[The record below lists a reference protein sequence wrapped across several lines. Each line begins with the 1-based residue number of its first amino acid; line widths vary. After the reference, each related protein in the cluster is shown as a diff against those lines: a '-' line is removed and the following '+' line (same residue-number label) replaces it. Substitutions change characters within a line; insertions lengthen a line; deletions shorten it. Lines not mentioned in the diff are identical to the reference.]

1 MNKLYFLF
9 LVSSFS
15 MLTFNRCAQAATD
28 SLSYCN
34 PIMYATNGC
43 NYINSVTT
51 SGGITNIYP
60 AVDSGYNNYGVSYF
74 TSPSVSQNAGSSF
87 TLTVQ
92 SQGYCLYFSFYYVW
106 IDWDQ
111 NEVFDSS
118 ELMVNNVNCNNDLT
132 NFTINVPSTA
142 LSGTTRMRIIC
153 DGSGFGDTYAL
164 PCSDYSSYY
173 SESEDYN
180 VVIPFATSIADVNI
194 LQSCSV
200 FPNPTSGNTL
210 INFTLSSAT
219 NVSINVVDM
228 FGKCVKKIT
237 SSSLDAGKHET
248 MLNAGELSNGIY
260 FLQIC
265 AGNQVV
271 LRKIAVN
278 K

>member
-1 MNKLYFLF
+1 MKKLFFLF

-15 MLTFNRCAQAATD
+15 MLTPAQ
-28 SLSYCN
+28 SLAYCN
-34 PIMYATNGC
+34 PTLYPTNGC

-60 AVDSGYNNYGVSYF
+60 AVDSGYNNSGVSYF

-87 TLTVQ
+87 TLSVQ
-92 SQGYCLYFSFYYVW
+92 SQGYCVNFSFYYVW

-111 NEVFDSS
+111 NEVFDTS

-142 LSGTTRMRIIC
+142 VSGTTRMRIIC
-153 DGSGFGDTYAL
+153 DGSGVGNMQ
-164 PCSDYSSYY
+164 PCSNYSANY

-180 VVIPFATSIADVNI
+180 VVIPTATSIPDVNI
-194 LQSCSV
+194 LHSCSV

-219 NVSINVVDM
+219 NVSINAVDM
-228 FGKCVKKIT
+228 FGKCVKKMT
-237 SSSLDAGKHET
+237 SSSVDAGKHET
-248 MLNAGELSNGIY
+248 TLNTSELSNGIY
-260 FLQIC
+260 LLQIC

-271 LRKIAVN
+271 YRKIAVN

>member
-1 MNKLYFLF
+1 MKKLFLLF
-9 LVSSFS
+9 LVSGFS
-15 MLTFNRCAQAATD
+15 MLTFNRCALAAID
-28 SLSYCN
+28 SISYCN
-34 PIMYATNGC
+34 PILYATNDC

-60 AVDSGYNNYGVSYF
+60 AVDSGYNNSGVSYF

-87 TLTVQ
+87 TLSVQ
-92 SQGYCLYFSFYYVW
+92 SQGTCLYFSFYYVW

-111 NEVFDSS
+111 SGVFDSS

-153 DGSGFGDTYAL
+153 DGSGFGNMQ
-164 PCSDYSSYY
+164 PCSNYSNYF

-180 VVIPFATSIADVNI
+180 VIIPAATSIADVNI

-200 FPNPTSGNTL
+200 FPNPTSGNIL

-219 NVSINVVDM
+219 NVSINAVDM
-228 FGKCVKKIT
+228 FGKCVKKMT
-237 SSSLDAGKHET
+237 SSSMDAGKHET
-248 MLNAGELSNGIY
+248 VLNASELSNGIY
-260 FLQIC
+260 LLQIC

-271 LRKIAVN
+271 YRKIAVN